1 MQAIVTK
8 HAMEIE
14 FHCLKM
20 QYEHLHI
27 HPPKALEKLTTSIE
41 HYGQL
46 VPVVVVPE
54 AEHEWTLIDGY
65 QRVKALK
72 RLGKDTVEAEVWP
85 YTLPDA
91 FIMLLKG
98 ASPHCSGILE
108 EALVLH
114 ELYTQHKL
122 SQKTL
127 ATRMGRDRSWISRRI
142 SLVEDLSESVLDG
155 ISNGS
160 LSLWVGSRILAP
172 LARATPAHA
181 TRLLNHLLT
190 HTHST
195 REVASFYEHYQK
207 SNQQERTRMVDSPE
221 LFFKAQRFLED
232 EKQAKVLKE
241 GPEGQWRVQCR
252 ALTTLLSDLMVLAPQ
267 IFFRQTQEASGPS
280 LQELKQATLTF
291 EKLTTTIQ
299 ELAPC

>member
-1 MQAIVTK
+1 MQTIAVK
-8 HAMEIE
+8 HIREIE

-27 HPPKALEKLTTSIE
+27 HPPKSLEKLKLSIE
-41 HYGQL
+41 EYGQL

-54 AEHEWTLIDGY
+54 ADHMWLLIDGH
-65 QRVKALK
+65 QRVKALQ

-98 ASPHCSGILE
+98 ASPHCSGVLE
-108 EALVLH
+108 EALLLH
-114 ELYTQHKL
+114 ELYTQHNL

-127 ATRMGRDRSWISRRI
+127 ATRVGRDQSWISRRLA
-142 SLVEDLSESVLDG
+142 LVADLPDSIVDG
-155 ISNGS
+155 ISNGT
-160 LSLWVGSRILAP
+160 LSLWVGSRVLAP
-172 LARATPAHA
+172 MARAIPDHA
-181 TRLLNHLLT
+181 TCLLNHLLI

-195 REVASFYEHYQK
+195 REVAFFYEHYQK
-207 SNQQERTRMVDSPE
+207 SNQQERTRMVNSPE

-232 EKQAKVLKE
+232 EKKAKVLKE
-241 GPEGQWRVQCR
+241 GPEEQWRVQCR
-252 ALTTLLSDLMVLAPQ
+252 ALTTLLSDLTVLAPQ
-267 IFFRQTQEASGPS
+267 IFFRQTQEARGPS

-299 ELAPC
+299 ELPQC